1 MNFKHLYYFWTVARS
16 GGVARASERL
26 HLTPQ
31 TVSAQIK
38 LLEEQLGAPLFRPA
52 GRGLELTEAG
62 RLALSYADEIFALG
76 DEMKSALASHRGAP
90 VLPFRVGITDV
101 MPKSLAYQ
109 LLSPIA
115 GLAEPVRLV
124 CREGKLDRLLAELAL
139 HRLDMVLADRPLPTH
154 INVRG
159 YSHKLGECPLAF
171 FAAASLAEVR
181 AAFPSC
187 LHEAPLLLPGDD
199 ATVRPRIE
207 TWLERNRLAPRI
219 VGEFDDG
226 ALMMAFGQAGRGY
239 FPAPVTLAE
248 SIARQ
253 FGARHVGTVEEIQEV
268 FYAITGERHI
278 THPAVRAVTDAA
290 QEVLSR
296 LASLPQAACGTTEE
310 TPAGRTR
317 RPRRSTREAG

>member
-1 MNFKHLYYFWTVARS
+1 MNFKHLHYFWTVARS

-38 LLEEQLGAPLFRPA
+38 QLEDQLGTALFRPA

-76 DEMKSALASHRGAP
+76 DDLKSALASHKGAP
-90 VLPFRVGITDV
+90 ILPFRVGITDV

-109 LLSPIA
+109 LLSPTA
-115 GLAEPVRLV
+115 GLAEPVRLI

-139 HRLDMVLADRPLPTH
+139 HRLDMVLADRPIPAH

-159 YSHKLGECPLAF
+159 YSHKLGGCTLAF
-171 FAAASLAEVR
+171 FAAPNLADKCVE
-181 AAFPSC
+181 FPAC
-187 LHEAPLLLPGDD
+187 LNEAPLLLPGDD
-199 ATVRPRIE
+199 ATVRSRIE
-207 TWLERNRLAPRI
+207 TWLEKNRLAPRV

-226 ALMMAFGQAGRGY
+226 ALMMAFGQAGGGY
-239 FPAPVTLAE
+239 FPAPVVLAE
-248 SIARQ
+248 AIEAQ
-253 FGARHVGTVEEIQEV
+253 FGVRRVGLVEEIQDV

-278 THPAVRAVTDAA
+278 THPAVLVVTEAA
-290 QEVLSR
+290 LGMPPR
-296 LASLPQAACGTTEE
+296 LTASPSS
-310 TPAGRTR
+310 PAPRKRRTGR
-317 RPRRSTREAG
+317 SG

>member
-1 MNFKHLYYFWTVARS
+1 MNFKHLHYFWTVARS

-38 LLEEQLGAPLFRPA
+38 LLEDPLGTALFRPA

-76 DEMKSALASHRGAP
+76 DDLKSALASHKGAP
-90 VLPFRVGITDV
+90 ILPFRVGITDV

-109 LLSPIA
+109 LLSPTA
-115 GLAEPVRLV
+115 GLETPVRLI

-139 HRLDMVLADRPLPTH
+139 HRLDMVLADRPIPAH

-159 YSHKLGECPLAF
+159 YSHKLGECALAF
-171 FAAASLAEVR
+171 FAAPDLADKCGE
-181 AAFPSC
+181 FPAC
-187 LHEAPLLLPGDD
+187 LDDAPLLLPGDD
-199 ATVRPRIE
+199 ATVRSRIE
-207 TWLERNRLAPRI
+207 TWLEKNRLAPRV

-226 ALMMAFGQAGRGY
+226 ALMMAFGQAGGGY
-239 FPAPVTLAE
+239 FPAPAVLADAIE
-248 SIARQ
+248 AQ
-253 FGARHVGTVEEIQEV
+253 FGVRRVGLVEEIQDV

-278 THPAVRAVTDAA
+278 THPAVLAVTEAA
-290 QEVLSR
+290 LGMPPR
-296 LASLPQAACGTTEE
+296 LTAAPSS
-310 TPAGRTR
+310 PA
-317 RPRRSTREAG
+317 PRKRQTGQSG